1 MLQSDDVTVP
11 NIRVRKFQID
21 PKFLRSFSTQEVITN
36 CDEIEVESKEDDD
49 DINYDKV
56 LSLVNS
62 KLLLAKT
69 IQIPYYPLSKPPQ
82 NWRKFGHLHFLFFL
96 SKMILSLL
104 NLRKLKKNC

>member
-1 MLQSDDVTVP
+1 MKANMLQSDDVTVP

-69 IQIPYYPLSKPPQ
+69 IQIPYYPLSKPPT
-82 NWRKFGHLHFLFFL
+82 
-96 SKMILSLL
+96 
-104 NLRKLKKNC
+104 KLKKFWSFAFFIFSLENDIKFT